1 MPVVPAT
8 QKAETRKGPV
18 ESSSTCLV
26 HTRCSSPKRQSIQ
39 SHLSSFLRQHCTGDP
54 CHGVP
59 RQHCTGDPCHPMA
72 SAAVLSRL
80 TSAHHSVW
88 GSGNRS
94 IISGLYLTNVLMAV
108 GTQENTTKFP
118 HGNRGRWADELNP
131 NGKDLTLNTWC
142 NVKKT
147 INKALLQSQRN
158 YTKR

>member
-18 ESSSTCLV
+18 ESSSTCWV

-39 SHLSSFLRQHCTGDP
+39 SHLSSFL
-54 CHGVP
+54 

-88 GSGNRS
+88 GSGIRS